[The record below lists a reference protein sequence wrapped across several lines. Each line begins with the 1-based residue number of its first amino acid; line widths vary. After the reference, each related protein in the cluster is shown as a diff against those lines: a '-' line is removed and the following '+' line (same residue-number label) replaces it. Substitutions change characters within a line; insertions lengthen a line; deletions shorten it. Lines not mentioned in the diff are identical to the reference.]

1 MHDKHLYPLLVT
13 FWDPNP
19 TQRNLRPALGP
30 SILAVGP
37 AGTRPCSAVYSP
49 GPTSEAECTS
59 LVRPPPNAAESHA
72 SHGKRPVEMCGNVT
86 APKGKTPEQQSCKGC
101 KGTRVP
107 RVGLAGKWMFPN
119 MIPMA
124 LSHKALSSWDHHRL
138 QSACACAPRQ
148 ARSWCPHRHLAYRE
162 SRGTCQ
168 IRELEQYY
176 IYLHALVIINASV
189 TMEMR
194 TSFFYCLTV
203 FYFFVFEQTAL
214 KRPWF
219 QQIQRFLNRS
229 LKSNGNLQALY
240 FVNPHLIS
248 HPKEVIGARARRLR
262 AWPAETSATREDWPA
277 VMATGYRWNK
287 SQHTHGISWDH
298 KFLETLPLQDR
309 DSGCKTWIWLVGRHR
324 SLAKSIRLQ
333 QDSNVREQTSKC
345 G

>member
-1 MHDKHLYPLLVT
+1 
-13 FWDPNP
+13 
-19 TQRNLRPALGP
+19 
-30 SILAVGP
+30 
-37 AGTRPCSAVYSP
+37 
-49 GPTSEAECTS
+49 
-59 LVRPPPNAAESHA
+59 
-72 SHGKRPVEMCGNVT
+72 
-86 APKGKTPEQQSCKGC
+86 
-101 KGTRVP
+101 
-107 RVGLAGKWMFPN
+107 
-119 MIPMA
+119 MA

-168 IRELEQYY
+168 IGELEQYY

-203 FYFFVFEQTAL
+203 FYFVVFEQTAL

-229 LKSNGNLQALY
+229 LKSDGNLQALY

-262 AWPAETSATREDWPA
+262 AWPAETSVSWGLARSD
-277 VMATGYRWNK
+277 GYRLQISTYAWDIMG
-287 SQHTHGISWDH
+287 SQIPWGDSTTSG
-298 KFLETLPLQDR
+298 PLWVARPGYD
-309 DSGCKTWIWLVGRHR
+309 
-324 SLAKSIRLQ
+324 
-333 QDSNVREQTSKC
+333 
-345 G
+345 